1 MNRELTLM
9 ETINTI
15 NYRIMAINV
24 GRETDML
31 SEAVYDALML
41 ELLQLRGVFE
51 DMLEEEIAR

>member
-1 MNRELTLM
+1 MDRELTLM

-31 SEAVYDALML
+31 SEAVYEALML

>member
-1 MNRELTLM
+1 MDRELTLM

>member
-31 SEAVYDALML
+31 SEAVYEALML

>member
-1 MNRELTLM
+1 MNREETLM

-51 DMLEEEIAR
+51 DMLEQEIAR

>member
-1 MNRELTLM
+1 M

>member
-1 MNRELTLM
+1 MDRELTLM

-31 SEAVYDALML
+31 SEAVYEALML

-51 DMLEEEIAR
+51 DMLEQEIAR

>member
-1 MNRELTLM
+1 MERELTLM

-31 SEAVYDALML
+31 SEAVYEALML

>member
-1 MNRELTLM
+1 MDRELTLM

-51 DMLEEEIAR
+51 DMLEQEIAR